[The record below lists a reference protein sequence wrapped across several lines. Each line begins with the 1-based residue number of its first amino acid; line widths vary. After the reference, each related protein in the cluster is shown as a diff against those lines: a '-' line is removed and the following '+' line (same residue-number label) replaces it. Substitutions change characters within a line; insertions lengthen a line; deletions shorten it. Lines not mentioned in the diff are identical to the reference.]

1 MPGAAALNWQ
11 RRLLTLCLVGAALAS
26 LWWLWHW
33 QYAQSEAEA
42 RRHADNRLSLY
53 GSSLQGALE
62 RSSYLPG
69 LLAQQ
74 TQIQAALL
82 DPAGILV
89 PQVNDFLALVAERS
103 GAEVIFLLDAE
114 GLTLASSNHAEAD
127 SFVGHDYRFRPY
139 FYEAMATGQGEFFA
153 VGSTTG
159 RPGYFVSAAV
169 GSGETE
175 APRGVLVAKVSLEA
189 LQADWRRAGEKVL
202 LTDAN
207 GVVILSSRP
216 EWRYRR
222 LAELTAQAR
231 EEILRQRQFMDEP
244 LEPLGRRLRDG
255 SLLAGGAGYGER
267 LIDNT
272 LTLETLGWTMHY
284 LVPVRPLYVSAR
296 NALMGGVAV
305 WLALLLLALWLRERQ
320 KRQRLRDREAAII
333 REANERLEARVVER
347 TRELQEAQAELVQ
360 AGKLA
365 ALGTMAAGIA
375 HELNQ
380 PLSGIRTYAANGQRL
395 LGRGRP
401 EAANDNF
408 QRIQALCERLGGLIR
423 QLKLFARKGGARE
436 PVDLVARLDFVLEL
450 LAERCREQ
458 GVQPQRRVDKAQAGP
473 WVLGDEVRVE
483 QLLTNLLRNALDA
496 LRGVSEPCLEVAVE
510 AEAER
515 LVVTVADNGAGIPE
529 ALLEQLFDPFFT
541 TKAVGDGLGLGLFI
555 SYGIVQDLGG
565 RIHAGN
571 RPSGGAWFRV
581 ELPRA
586 QTTGLAPSCSIRESQ
601 DEP

>member
-1 MPGAAALNWQ
+1 MSRW
-11 RRLLTLCLVGAALAS
+11 RRLPVLCLVGVALAS
-26 LWWLWHW
+26 LWWLWQW
-33 QYAQSEAEA
+33 QYAQSEVEA

-62 RSSYLPG
+62 RFSYLPG
-69 LLAQQ
+69 LLAHQP
-74 TQIQAALL
+74 QIQAALL
-82 DPAGILV
+82 DPAEIFV
-89 PQVNDFLALVAERS
+89 PQVNAFLALVAERS

-114 GLTLASSNHAEAD
+114 GRTLASSNHAEAD

-169 GSGETE
+169 GPGAPE
-175 APRGVLVAKVSLEA
+175 AAQGVLVAKVSLEA

-222 LAELTAQAR
+222 LGELTPQAR
-231 EEILRQRQFMDEP
+231 EEIRRQRQFMGEP
-244 LEPLGRRLRDG
+244 LEPLGRRLRDD
-255 SLLAGGAGYGER
+255 SLLVGGAGPGER
-267 LIDNT
+267 LVDTT
-272 LTLETLGWTMHY
+272 LALETLGWTMHY
-284 LVPVRPLYVSAR
+284 LMPVRPLYVSAR

-305 WLALLLLALWLRERQ
+305 WVALLLLALWLRERQ
-320 KRQRLRDREAAII
+320 KRQRLREREAMII

-395 LGRGRP
+395 LDRGRS
-401 EAANDNF
+401 EAADDNF

-450 LAERCREQ
+450 LAERCRQQ
-458 GVQPQRRVDKAQAGP
+458 GVRPRRRLPGGEL

-496 LRGVSEPCLEVAVE
+496 LRGAAEPWLEIAIE
-510 AEAER
+510 AEAGR
-515 LVVTVADNGAGIPE
+515 LVVTVADNGTGIPDE
-529 ALLEQLFDPFFT
+529 LLEQLFDPFFT

-586 QTTGLAPSCSIRESQ
+586 QPTAPASPSSIRESQ

>member
-1 MPGAAALNWQ
+1 MSWR
-11 RRLLTLCLVGAALAS
+11 RRLLILSLAGVALAS

-33 QYAQSEAEA
+33 QYDQSEAEA

-53 GSSLQGALE
+53 GSSLQGALD
-62 RSSYLPG
+62 SFSYLPG
-69 LLAQQ
+69 LLAHQP
-74 TQIQAALL
+74 QIQAALL
-82 DPAGILV
+82 DPGGILV

-114 GLTLASSNHAEAD
+114 GRTLASSNHAEAD

-169 GSGETE
+169 GTGEPDS
-175 APRGVLVAKVSLEA
+175 ARGVLVAKVSLEA

-222 LAELTAQAR
+222 VGELTPQAR
-231 EEILRQRQFMDEP
+231 EEIRRQRQFMDEP
-244 LEPLGRRLRDG
+244 LEPLGRRLRDD
-255 SLLAGGAGYGER
+255 SLLAGGAGHGER
-267 LIDNT
+267 MIDNT
-272 LTLETLGWTMHY
+272 LALDTLGWTMHY

-320 KRQRLRDREAAII
+320 KRQRQREREAAII
-333 REANERLEARVVER
+333 REANERLEARVAER
-347 TRELQEAQAELVQ
+347 TRELREAQAELVQ

-395 LGRGRP
+395 LVRGRP
-401 EAANDNF
+401 EAASDNF
-408 QRIQALCERLGGLIR
+408 QRIQALCERLGVLIR

-436 PVDLVARLDFVLEL
+436 PVDLMARLDFVLEL
-450 LAERCREQ
+450 LAERCRQQ
-458 GVQPQRRVDKAQAGP
+458 GVRPRQCLPEAGAGL

-496 LRGVSEPCLEVAVE
+496 LRGVAEPWLEIAIV

-529 ALLEQLFDPFFT
+529 ELLEQLFDPFFT

-586 QTTGLAPSCSIRESQ
+586 RPLLASPPTIRESQ